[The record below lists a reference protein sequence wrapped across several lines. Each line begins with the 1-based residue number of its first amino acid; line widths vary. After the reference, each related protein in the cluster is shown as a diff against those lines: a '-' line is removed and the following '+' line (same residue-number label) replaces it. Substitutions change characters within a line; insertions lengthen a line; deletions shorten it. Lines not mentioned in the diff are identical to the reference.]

1 MSNLTQNKLPD
12 DIVQHIE
19 HLERVRRDFIANVS
33 HELRTPL
40 TVIRGYLEALI
51 EQNDGKN
58 PSWDNIFKQMHQH
71 SLRMEH
77 IITDLL
83 FLSRLETTEQE
94 VVYQKKLPI
103 ANILT
108 AICED
113 ARQLSQQQHHISL
126 TKDSDLYLDGIAE
139 ELKSLFY
146 NLIGNAVKYT
156 PKGGKI
162 EVVWKREKDQA
173 CFKVID
179 NGIGIEKKDIPRITE
194 RFYRVVK
201 ARSRDSGGTGLGLA
215 IVKHVLLRHQGE
227 LIIRSELGKGSEFCC
242 LFSKEMVSVGK

>member
-1 MSNLTQNKLPD
+1 MSNTSQDKLPEE
-12 DIVQHIE
+12 IVHHIE

-51 EQNDGKN
+51 EQNDSN
-58 PSWDNIFKQMHQH
+58 PAWDKIFKQMHQH

-77 IITDLL
+77 IIKDLL
-83 FLSRLETTEQE
+83 FLSHLETTEQE
-94 VVYQKKLPI
+94 IVYQKKLPI
-103 ANILT
+103 ADMLT
-108 AICED
+108 AVCED
-113 ARQLSQQQHHISL
+113 AQQLSQGQHQISL
-126 TKDSDLYLDGIAE
+126 SKDTTLSLDGIAE

-162 EVVWKREKDQA
+162 EVIWKLENEEA

-194 RFYRVVK
+194 RFYRVDK

-227 LIIRSELGKGSEFCC
+227 LIIHSELGKGSEFCC
-242 LFSKEMVSVGK
+242 MFPKEMVSVSK